1 MFKDWPQRVLV
12 SALGAL
18 TGAWLLVGCVAPPPA
33 PELAAAPVE
42 VALPEATA
50 PPPAPVYGNF
60 TSDTLFDLL
69 VAELSLRRGDFA
81 PAVDR
86 YAQHARSTLDPG
98 VVAKAARLASVIG
111 DERRAVELGMLWA
124 RVAPDDPEARQAAA
138 VALLEAGD
146 YESAL
151 VELGALRTLGGE
163 ADFRRFAGAL
173 EDIAP
178 DARAALI
185 RALEALQRQ
194 WPDDSQLR
202 LARATLLEQEGRTE
216 EALAAFVDQPPE
228 LWGVDALLLNARLLE
243 RSGDTRAAVRLLEDA
258 LARGNSAPRIRY
270 RLARLLI
277 DGADLVAAREQ
288 FRALLEAIDDNAEVL
303 LSLALIDLELD
314 RRTEAKVWLER
325 MLAAR
330 LRPDTAN
337 YFLGVI
343 AEREGD
349 VAAALASWQ
358 RVAPGFEFARAQEAA
373 TRLIVA
379 SDGAAAVR
387 THLAGLRQKWP
398 QERVTLWLL
407 EGQVLLDAA
416 APALAIEALSEG
428 LQVSPDLPELLYAR
442 AMAHGADGRLDGL
455 EADLSR
461 ILELDPEDA
470 MALNALGYTLAD
482 HTERLDEA
490 RALVE
495 RALEVAP
502 GEPAYVD
509 SLGWV
514 EYRAGNFE
522 AAVALLEEAYAGF
535 PNDEVAAHLG
545 EALWMSG
552 EEARARAVW
561 FEALEYEQSSDVLH
575 ATLRRLLDAEE
586 LERLGVPADAAT

>member
-1 MFKDWPQRVLV
+1 M
-12 SALGAL
+12 
-18 TGAWLLVGCVAPPPA
+18 
-33 PELAAAPVE
+33 
-42 VALPEATA
+42 
-50 PPPAPVYGNF
+50 
-60 TSDTLFDLL
+60 
-69 VAELSLRRGDFA
+69 
-81 PAVDR
+81 
-86 YAQHARSTLDPG
+86 
-98 VVAKAARLASVIG
+98 
-111 DERRAVELGMLWA
+111 
-124 RVAPDDPEARQAAA
+124 
-138 VALLEAGD
+138 
-146 YESAL
+146 
-151 VELGALRTLGGE
+151 
-163 ADFRRFAGAL
+163 
-173 EDIAP
+173 
-178 DARAALI
+178 
-185 RALEALQRQ
+185 
-194 WPDDSQLR
+194 
-202 LARATLLEQEGRTE
+202 
-216 EALAAFVDQPPE
+216 
-228 LWGVDALLLNARLLE
+228 
-243 RSGDTRAAVRLLEDA
+243 
-258 LARGNSAPRIRY
+258 
-270 RLARLLI
+270 
-277 DGADLVAAREQ
+277 
-288 FRALLEAIDDNAEVL
+288 
-303 LSLALIDLELD
+303 
-314 RRTEAKVWLER
+314 
-325 MLAAR
+325 
-330 LRPDTAN
+330 
-337 YFLGVI
+337 
-343 AEREGD
+343 
-349 VAAALASWQ
+349 
-358 RVAPGFEFARAQEAA
+358 
-373 TRLIVA
+373 
-379 SDGAAAVR
+379 
-387 THLAGLRQKWP
+387 
-398 QERVTLWLL
+398 TLWLL